1 MGLNF
6 HSARHSDEQMTL
18 GKSLGTN
25 WWHIWKLFHI
35 WEWKIRVP
43 SPNATS
49 NLRDSMV
56 FWNSWG
62 SRSILI
68 QLKIWFNFKGKFRAH
83 PLLTLKSIEFL
94 LTLSRRRPLSYRNQS
109 IHLLRKSM
117 DWFLYDNS
125 IRLERVKNMK
135 TTLILFFANILNYV
149 NQKRIQDSRKCLR
162 WSTFQQ

>member
-109 IHLLRKSM
+109 IHLLCKSIQNQSSKG
-117 DWFLYDNS
+117 FLKKGV
-125 IRLERVKNMK
+125 IRNFIEFTKKYLCRN
-135 TTLILFFANILNYV
+135 LFF
-149 NQKRIQDSRKCLR
+149 
-162 WSTFQQ
+162 W